1 MLYTTQGKF
10 LGFILTVV
18 YVPDSLQYILCM
30 IQLIVNKLQFMIIL
44 LQLM

>member
-18 YVPDSLQYILCM
+18 YVAVSSQYILYM
-30 IQLIVNKLQFMIIL
+30 IQLIVYQLQLMIIL
-44 LQLM
+44 L